1 MLSEEYDSDSDSSD
15 SSDSDVEKKPTKKE
29 LISKLKKVKELVA
42 DGKYFTLKWLERV
55 YQQLN

>member
-15 SSDSDVEKKPTKKE
+15 SSDSDVEKKPTIKE

-42 DGKYFTLKWLERV
+42 DGKYFTLK
-55 YQQLN
+55 